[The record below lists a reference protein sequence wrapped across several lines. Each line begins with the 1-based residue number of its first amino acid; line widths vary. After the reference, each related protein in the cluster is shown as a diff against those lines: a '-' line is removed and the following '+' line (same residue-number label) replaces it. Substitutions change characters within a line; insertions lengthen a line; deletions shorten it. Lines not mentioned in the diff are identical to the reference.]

1 MAGAAEPLAA
11 GLTALA
17 VAGHL
22 ALWGVEAPW
31 GRAELAGAVLLVAG
45 LAWIGWAAATLR
57 AAGTPIGSGD
67 SARVLVEEG
76 PYRLGRH
83 PIYLG
88 TAVAMTGAALVLG
101 MPLLGLAAFAFAA
114 LVATLLVPS
123 EEAALRRHF
132 GGWYG
137 DYAGDVRRWI

>member
-17 VAGHL
+17 VGSHL
-22 ALWGVEAPW
+22 AVWGVDAPW
-31 GRAELAGAVLLVAG
+31 GRAPLAGTLLLATG
-45 LAWIGWAAATLR
+45 LAWIAWAVATLR
-57 AAGTPIGSGD
+57 AAGTPIGSGRA
-67 SARVLVEEG
+67 ARVLVEEG

-88 TAVAMTGAALVLG
+88 SVVAMTGAALALG
-101 MPLLGLAAFAFAA
+101 MPLLVLAA
-114 LVATLLVPS
+114 LVFALIAATRLVPQ

-137 DYAGDVRRWI
+137 DYAADVRRWL